1 MTGFTRRQ
9 LLLAAASAGAGA
21 LIAPWASRSVLA
33 ADKPVVAALFCGHID
48 DNGFMQA
55 GYQGFKKAL
64 DQLPIT
70 GHYKDQVA
78 NETQAQI
85 AALRE
90 LATKYK
96 PSLLIAHGGQNT
108 DAALAVAKEFPD
120 IRFVITQGA
129 VTANNLSSYDVQ
141 QEESAWLAGAY
152 AALMTK
158 TGVVA
163 HQSGIRVPPGLRA
176 RASYAAGVKYANPD
190 VKLLTNFSGNQ
201 DDVELAARVTQ
212 AQAKAGADIIYTM
225 LNKGRSGTTQACREL
240 GIKEI
245 GNVIDWVV
253 REPDVFIGSAWADVG
268 IGVFEACKDL
278 SENKFESGK
287 IFKVGLQQPD
297 AVRLI
302 MAPDT
307 PESVRQ
313 RIAALQQDILAKK
326 IHVEAEFSGPEFQ
339 I

>member
-1 MTGFTRRQ
+1 MAELTRRQ

-21 LIAPWASRSVLA
+21 LTAPWLSRVAFA
-33 ADKPVVAALFCGHID
+33 AGKPVVAALFCGHID

-55 GYQGFKKAL
+55 GYQGFKKAQDSL
-64 DQLPIT
+64 SIT
-70 GHYKDQVA
+70 AHYKDKVA

-90 LATKYK
+90 LAKQYK
-96 PSLLIAHGGQNT
+96 PALLIAHGGQNT
-108 DAALAVAKEFPD
+108 DAALAVAKEFPEV
-120 IRFVITQGA
+120 RFVVTQGA
-129 VTANNLSSYDVQ
+129 VTADNLSSYDVR

-201 DDVELAARVTQ
+201 DDTALAERVTR

-245 GNVIDWVV
+245 GNVIDWVA

-278 SENKFESGK
+278 ADGKFQAGK

-307 PESVRQ
+307 PDAERQ
-313 RIAALQQDILAKK
+313 RIAALQQDILAGK
-326 IHVEAEFSGPEFQ
+326 IHIESEFNGPEFQ

>member
-1 MTGFTRRQ
+1 MTKLTRRQ
-9 LLLAAASAGAGA
+9 LLLAAASTGAGA
-21 LIAPWASRSVLA
+21 LLAPWLTRSAFA
-33 ADKPVVAALFCGHID
+33 AGKPVVAALFCGHID

-55 GYQGFKKAL
+55 GYQGFKKAQDTL
-64 DQLPIT
+64 AIT
-70 GHYKDQVA
+70 AHYKDKVA

-90 LATKYK
+90 LATQYK
-96 PSLLIAHGGQNT
+96 PTLLIAHGGQNT

-129 VTANNLSSYDVQ
+129 VTADNLSSYDVR

-176 RASYAAGVKYANPD
+176 RASYAAGVKHANPD

-201 DDVELAARVTQ
+201 DDVALAERVTR

-225 LNKGRSGTTQACREL
+225 LNKGRSGTTQACHEL

-245 GNVIDWVV
+245 GNVIDWVA

-278 SENKFESGK
+278 TDGKFESGK

-302 MAPDT
+302 MAADT
-307 PESVRQ
+307 PEPVRQ
-313 RIAALQQDILAKK
+313 RIAAFQQDILAGK
-326 IHVEAEFSGPEFQ
+326 IHVEAEYKGPEFQ

>member
-1 MTGFTRRQ
+1 MAGFTRRQ
-9 LLLAAASAGAGA
+9 LLLAAATASAGAIA
-21 LIAPWASRSVLA
+21 APWLGRSAFASG
-33 ADKPVVAALFCGHID
+33 KPVIAALFCGHID

-55 GYQGFKKAL
+55 GYQGFKKAQDNL
-64 DQLPIT
+64 GIT
-70 GHYKDQVA
+70 AHYKDRVA

-90 LATKYK
+90 LATQYK
-96 PSLLIAHGGQNT
+96 PTLIIAHGGQNT

-129 VTANNLSSYDVQ
+129 VTAGNLSSYDVV
-141 QEESAWLAGAY
+141 QEDSAWLAGAY
-152 AALMTK
+152 AALMSK

-176 RASYAAGVKYANPD
+176 RASYAAGVKHANPD

-201 DDVELAARVTQ
+201 DDIALAERVTR

-245 GNVIDWVV
+245 GNVIDWVA

-278 SENKFESGK
+278 AGGKFESGK
-287 IFKVGLQQPD
+287 IFKVGLQRPE

-302 MAPDT
+302 MAQNTPDA
-307 PESVRQ
+307 VRQ
-313 RIAALQQDILAKK
+313 RIEGFQQDILAGK
-326 IHVEAEFSGPEFQ
+326 IHVEAEYKGPEFQ

>member
-1 MTGFTRRQ
+1 MAGLSRRQ

-21 LIAPWASRSVLA
+21 LTAPWLSRVAFA
-33 ADKPVVAALFCGHID
+33 AGKPVVATLFCGHID

-55 GYQGFKKAL
+55 GYQGFKKAQGSL
-64 DQLPIT
+64 GIT
-70 GHYKDQVA
+70 AHYKDKVA

-90 LATKYK
+90 LAKQYK
-96 PSLLIAHGGQNT
+96 PALLIAHGGQNT
-108 DAALAVAKEFPD
+108 DAALAVAKEFPEV
-120 IRFVITQGA
+120 RFVVTQGA
-129 VTANNLSSYDVQ
+129 VTADNLSSYDVR

-201 DDVELAARVTQ
+201 DDTALAERVTR

-245 GNVIDWVV
+245 GNVIDWVA

-278 SENKFESGK
+278 ADGKFQAGK

-307 PESVRQ
+307 PDAVRQ
-313 RIAALQQDILAKK
+313 RIAALQQDILAGK
-326 IHVEAEFSGPEFQ
+326 IHVESEFNGPEFQ

>member
-1 MTGFTRRQ
+1 MTGLTRRQ
-9 LLLAAASAGAGA
+9 WLLAAASAGTGA
-21 LIAPWASRSVLA
+21 LALPWLA
-33 ADKPVVAALFCGHID
+33 RGAFAAGKPVVAALFCGHID
-48 DNGFMQA
+48 DHGFMQA
-55 GYQGFKKAL
+55 GYQGFKKAQ
-64 DQLPIT
+64 DTLPIVA
-70 GHYKDQVA
+70 HYKDKVA

-90 LATKYK
+90 LAATHK
-96 PSLLIAHGGQNT
+96 PALIIAHGGQNT
-108 DAALAVAKEFPD
+108 DAALTVAKEFPD

-129 VTANNLSSYDVQ
+129 VTADNLSSYDVR

-152 AALMTK
+152 AALRTR
-158 TGVVA
+158 TGIVA

-176 RASYAAGVKYANPD
+176 RASYAAGVRHANPD

-201 DDVELAARVTQ
+201 DDTALAARVTQ

-245 GNVIDWVV
+245 GNVIDWVA

-268 IGVFEACKDL
+268 IGVFRACQDL
-278 SENKFESGK
+278 SEGRFQAGRIS
-287 IFKVGLQQPD
+287 KVGLQQPE

-302 MAPDT
+302 VAPDT
-307 PESVRQ
+307 PEPIRRQ
-313 RIAALQQDILAKK
+313 LAALREDILKGT
-326 IHVEAEFSGPEFQ
+326 IQVEAEYTGPEFQ
-339 I
+339 L

>member
-1 MTGFTRRQ
+1 MTNITRRQ

-21 LIAPWASRSVLA
+21 LFAPAFTRSVLA

-55 GYQGFKKAL
+55 GYQGFKKAQDTL
-64 DQLPIT
+64 AIT
-70 GHYKDQVA
+70 AHYKDRVA

-90 LATKYK
+90 LATQYK
-96 PSLLIAHGGQNT
+96 PALLIAHGGQNT

-120 IRFVITQGA
+120 IRFVVTQGA
-129 VTANNLSSYDVQ
+129 VTAGNLSSYDVR

-201 DDVELAARVTQ
+201 DDVALAERVTR

-245 GNVIDWVV
+245 GNVIDWVA

-278 SENKFESGK
+278 TDGKFESGK

-302 MAPDT
+302 MAADT
-307 PESVRQ
+307 PEPVRQ
-313 RIAALQQDILAKK
+313 RIAAMQQDILAGK
-326 IHVEAEFSGPEFQ
+326 IHVEAEYKGPEFQ

>member
-1 MTGFTRRQ
+1 MTKLTRRQ
-9 LLLAAASAGAGA
+9 LLIAAATTGAGS
-21 LIAPWASRSVLA
+21 LFAPLLSTRAFA
-33 ADKPVVAALFCGHID
+33 NKKPVVAALFCGHID

-55 GYQGFKKAL
+55 GYQGLEKAQH
-64 DQLPIT
+64 QLAIT
-70 GHYKDQVA
+70 TYYKDKVA

-90 LATKYK
+90 LVQQYK
-96 PSLLIAHGGQNT
+96 PNLLIAHGGQNT
-108 DAALAVAKEFPD
+108 DAALTIAKEYPD
-120 IRFVITQGA
+120 ILIALTQGA
-129 VTANNLSSYDVQ
+129 VTTPNLSSYDVY

-176 RASYAAGVKYANPD
+176 RASFAAGVKHANPK

-201 DDVELAARVTQ
+201 DDIALAERVTK

-225 LNKGRSGTTQACREL
+225 LNKGRSGTTEACREL

-245 GNVIDWVV
+245 GNVIDWVAV
-253 REPDVFIGSAWADVG
+253 DPDVFIASAWADVG
-268 IGVFEACKDL
+268 IGVYDACKDL
-278 SENKFESGK
+278 SQGQYKGGQ
-287 IFKVGLQQPD
+287 IIKVGLQQPE

-302 MAPDT
+302 VAHDT
-307 PESVRQ
+307 PDSVRD
-313 RIAALQQDILAKK
+313 RIQAYQDEILAGK
-326 IHVEAEFSGPEFQ
+326 ITVKAEFDGVEFE

>member
-1 MTGFTRRQ
+1 MTGLTRRQ
-9 LLLAAASAGAGA
+9 LLLATCAAAGTLAT
-21 LIAPWASRSVLA
+21 PWLSRRVLA
-33 ADKPVVAALFCGHID
+33 ASKPVVAALFCGHID

-55 GYQGFKKAL
+55 GYQGFKKAM
-64 DQLPIT
+64 DQLALS

-90 LATKYK
+90 LATHYK
-96 PSLLIAHGGQNT
+96 PDLLIAHGGQNT

-120 IRFVITQGA
+120 IRLVITQGA
-129 VTANNLSSYDVQ
+129 VTASNLSSYDVR

-176 RASYAAGVKYANPD
+176 RASYAAGVKHANPE

-201 DDVELAARVTQ
+201 DDIELAARVTH

-240 GIKEI
+240 GIKQI
-245 GNVIDWVV
+245 GNVIDWVA

-268 IGVFEACKDL
+268 IGVFQACKDL

-307 PESVRQ
+307 PDVVRQ
-313 RIAALQQDILAKK
+313 RIAALQQDILSGK
-326 IHVEAEFSGPEFQ
+326 IEVEAEFNGPEFQ

>member
-1 MTGFTRRQ
+1 MAGLSRRQ

-21 LIAPWASRSVLA
+21 LTAPWLSRVAFA
-33 ADKPVVAALFCGHID
+33 AGKPVVAALFCGHID

-55 GYQGFKKAL
+55 GYQGFKKAQDSL
-64 DQLPIT
+64 GIT
-70 GHYKDQVA
+70 AHYKDKVA

-90 LATKYK
+90 LAKQYK
-96 PSLLIAHGGQNT
+96 PALLIAHGGQNT
-108 DAALAVAKEFPD
+108 DAALAVAKEFPEV
-120 IRFVITQGA
+120 RFVVTQGA
-129 VTANNLSSYDVQ
+129 VTADNLSSYDVR

-201 DDVELAARVTQ
+201 DDTALAERVTR

-225 LNKGRSGTTQACREL
+225 LNKGRSGTTQTCREL

-245 GNVIDWVV
+245 GNVIDWAA

-278 SENKFESGK
+278 ADGKFQAGK

-307 PESVRQ
+307 PDAVRQ
-313 RIAALQQDILAKK
+313 RIAALQQDILAGK
-326 IHVEAEFSGPEFQ
+326 IHVESEFNGPEFQ

>member
-1 MTGFTRRQ
+1 MAGLSRRQ

-21 LIAPWASRSVLA
+21 LTAPWLSRVAFA
-33 ADKPVVAALFCGHID
+33 AGKPVVAALFCGHID

-55 GYQGFKKAL
+55 GYQGFKKAQDSL
-64 DQLPIT
+64 GIT
-70 GHYKDQVA
+70 AHYKDKVA

-90 LATKYK
+90 LAKQYK
-96 PSLLIAHGGQNT
+96 PALLIAHGGQNT
-108 DAALAVAKEFPD
+108 DAALAVAKEFPEV
-120 IRFVITQGA
+120 RFVVTQGA
-129 VTANNLSSYDVQ
+129 VTADNLSSYDVR

-201 DDVELAARVTQ
+201 DDTALAERVTR

-245 GNVIDWVV
+245 GNVIDWVA

-278 SENKFESGK
+278 ADGKFQAGK

-307 PESVRQ
+307 PDAVRQ
-313 RIAALQQDILAKK
+313 RISALQQDILAGK
-326 IHVEAEFSGPEFQ
+326 IHVESEFSGAEFQ